1 MIAWAL
7 VLCWRAAWEAWAE
20 EACEKEDVRAQRSQ
34 ASTVVAEWE
43 SRQEGPS
50 H

>member
-7 VLCWRAAWEAWAE
+7 ALCLRAAWEAWVE
-20 EACEKEDVRAQRSQ
+20 EAYEKGDVRAQRSQ
-34 ASTVVAEWE
+34 ASTVVVEWE